1 MSHSIHASLRFSR
14 GKKALAALV
23 ALPLALALAA
33 CTVPESLDLDPKTV
47 PTTPTAE
54 PSPSPSPEVTGAPAN
69 SPTPSPSPTPS
80 ETAEDDP
87 ATASGTAL
95 AAALELTVK
104 GRAPKTGYDRDE
116 FGSGWVDVD
125 RNGCDTRNDMLKL
138 RLINLDMSGNCK
150 VMAGDLLDPFTGE
163 WIHFERGGP
172 SEVDIDH
179 LVALSDAWQKGAAQW
194 EFAKRVAF
202 ANDPLNLEPVDS
214 GQNRSKGDGDA
225 ATWLPPNKDFRCQY
239 VARQV
244 AVKTKYE
251 VWATQAEVDAIVGIL
266 EDCPGEPLPDAG
278 SQPVIADNTGPE
290 PKAKEEP
297 AVQDTP
303 SADNE
308 LDERYAYCKDLPAG
322 LGPYVKGVDPE
333 YEWYRDGDGDGTVC
347 E

>member
-1 MSHSIHASLRFSR
+1 MASAPSGTRKPSTVKR
-14 GKKALAALV
+14 AISV
-23 ALPLALALAA
+23 ALALPIALALTNCAVPAELERGPAA
-33 CTVPESLDLDPKTV
+33 HTATPAPLFTPDATSSPAESLAPPPPPAPV
-47 PTTPTAE
+47 PTEA
-54 PSPSPSPEVTGAPAN
+54 AQ
-69 SPTPSPSPTPS
+69 
-80 ETAEDDP
+80 DDP
-87 ATASGTAL
+87 ASASGTAL
-95 AAALELTVK
+95 KAALELTVK

-138 RLINLDMSGNCK
+138 RLENRDMSGNCK
-150 VMAGDLLDPFTGE
+150 VMAGDLLDPFTGS
-163 WIHFERGGP
+163 WIYFERGGP

-225 ATWLPPNKDFRCQY
+225 ATWLPPNKEFRCQY

-251 VWATQAEVDAIVGIL
+251 VWATQAEVDAIVRVLG
-266 EDCPGEPLPDAG
+266 DCPGEPLPAAG
-278 SQPVIADNTGPE
+278 TQPVIADNTGPA
-290 PKAKEEP
+290 PKPKETAKPKE
-297 AVQDTP
+297 AANSSTK
-303 SADNE
+303 
-308 LDERYAYCKDLPAG
+308 LDERYPYCKDLPAG
-322 LGPYVKGVDPE
+322 LGPYQRGVDPE
-333 YEWYRDGDGDGTVC
+333 YEWYRDGDGDGWVC